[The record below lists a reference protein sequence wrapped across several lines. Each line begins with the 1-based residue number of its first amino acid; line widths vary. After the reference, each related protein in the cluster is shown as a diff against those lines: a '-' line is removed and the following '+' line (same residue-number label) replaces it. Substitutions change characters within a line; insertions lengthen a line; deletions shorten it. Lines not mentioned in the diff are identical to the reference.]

1 LRNQIAQI
9 IAKWCVANGE
19 EFFPNPL
26 ADKIMALLESKA
38 RIEYVALRR
47 PVDREALAEYAH
59 KAWSGWMAYLFEKSA
74 LNQDGTVTIP
84 LWAVERWLRQMSTEY
99 KDLTDIEKST
109 DIYEADAIMDL
120 IGRNTMSDKRM
131 IDADELKSKLWGWG
145 SGSDLNWIKKDKV
158 LELIDFL
165 AQPVEPVR
173 DMTPE
178 EAAKK

>member
-1 LRNQIAQI
+1 MSYKRLQPIETLDYI
-9 IAKWCVANGE
+9 LANFPDDGE
-19 EFFPNPL
+19 REKAYAEVENLQKL
-26 ADKIMALLESKA
+26 A
-38 RIEYVALRR
+38 ALRR

-120 IGRNTMSDKRM
+120 IGR
-131 IDADELKSKLWGWG
+131 SK
-145 SGSDLNWIKKDKV
+145 
-158 LELIDFL
+158 
-165 AQPVEPVR
+165 
-173 DMTPE
+173 
-178 EAAKK
+178 